1 MFDEG
6 ETACRKRRAC
16 CRGGIVLKQWI
27 AGRKSITERKSITGE
42 KERKRHR
49 ILGLFGILLSV
60 CLFLTPA
67 LSREAW
73 AGQVM
78 PDTGEENV
86 FQVLFPTNTEDV
98 FDFIMDPQELIAQTH
113 AAAYGNLSF
122 EEGATLFFRRR
133 EEAGVDY
140 SSSSDSLVITNLGT
154 ADVELVVTAIISSDS
169 LGAIVMTEDG
179 TFMDDQEASLYLALT
194 DGEQM
199 VPIDPETGAVLH
211 AVLPGSGGK
220 DGTAEQGGAGEQ
232 AGAEE
237 QSGTGEQS
245 GAGEQKGTGREYR
258 FWLVGA
264 VNRNGDWAEI
274 GAASPKVTVTWSA
287 SALEKEE
294 EREVQEPENGEA
306 LPENGETLSENGEAL
321 PEKGEGL
328 QETPEAE
335 RKPEKSGTETPEGE
349 RKPEES
355 GTETPE
361 AERKPEESGTGTPD
375 GEKKEGEASGTE
387 KTPGESKAPGK
398 EELPG
403 EPKAPGAEEP
413 KDQPKSPGK
422 EKMPGESKVPEV
434 DEKSGE
440 SKALGKEETPGES
453 KAPGVDEKPGES
465 KATGKEGAP
474 G

>member
-1 MFDEG
+1 M
-6 ETACRKRRAC
+6 
-16 CRGGIVLKQWI
+16 KQWI
-27 AGRKSITERKSITGE
+27 AGRKSITGE

-67 LSREAW
+67 LFREAW

-78 PDTGEENV
+78 PDTGVENV
-86 FQVLFPTNTEDV
+86 FQVLFPANTEDV

-154 ADVELVVTAIISSDS
+154 ADVELVVTASISPDS

-179 TFMDDQEASLYLALT
+179 TFADDQEASLYLALT

-199 VPIDPETGAVLH
+199 IPIDPETGAVLH

-220 DGTAEQGGAGEQ
+220 DGTAGQGGAGEQ

-306 LPENGETLSENGEAL
+306 LPENGETLPENGEAL

-335 RKPEKSGTETPEGE
+335 RKREESGTETPEAE

-387 KTPGESKAPGK
+387 KTPGESKAPIEEKPGELEAPGVEEKPGESKAPGK

-465 KATGKEGAP
+465 KATGKEGAL

>member
-1 MFDEG
+1 M
-6 ETACRKRRAC
+6 
-16 CRGGIVLKQWI
+16 KQWI
-27 AGRKSITERKSITGE
+27 AGRKSITGE

-49 ILGLFGILLSV
+49 IFGLFGILLSA

-78 PDTGEENV
+78 PDTENENV
-86 FQVLFPTNTEDV
+86 FQVLFPANTEDV
-98 FDFIMDPQELIAQTH
+98 FDFIMDPQELSAQTH

-140 SSSSDSLVITNLGT
+140 SSSSDSLLITNLGI
-154 ADVELVVTAIISSDS
+154 ADVELVVTASISPDS

-179 TFMDDQEASLYLALT
+179 TFADDQEASLYLALT

-199 VPIDPETGAVLH
+199 IPIDPETGAVLH

-220 DGTAEQGGAGEQ
+220 DGTAGQG
-232 AGAEE
+232 
-237 QSGTGEQS
+237 
-245 GAGEQKGTGREYR
+245 GTGREYR

-264 VNRNGDWAEI
+264 VNRNGDWAGI

-294 EREVQEPENGEA
+294 RGVQETENGES
-306 LPENGETLSENGEAL
+306 LSENGEDLPENGEAL
-321 PEKGEGL
+321 PEKGESL
-328 QETPEAE
+328 QEMPEA
-335 RKPEKSGTETPEGE
+335 E

-387 KTPGESKAPGK
+387 KTPGESKAPIEEKPGELEAPGVEEKPGESKAPGK